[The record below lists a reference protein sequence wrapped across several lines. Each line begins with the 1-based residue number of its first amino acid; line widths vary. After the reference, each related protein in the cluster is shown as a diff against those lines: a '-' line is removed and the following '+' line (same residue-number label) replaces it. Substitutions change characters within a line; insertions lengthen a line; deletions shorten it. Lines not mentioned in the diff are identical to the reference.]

1 MENLTHLMSLIDA
14 NSEKLSEGDYL
25 EMCNT
30 IKNVHKHIQIY
41 NKEENIGPVISDR
54 IRSEDELNL
63 ENELHEQVITIE
75 KLKDKI
81 KTIKIRT
88 RLSPNMKVD
97 AIKEFVIV
105 MGLHSLREYT
115 EEAVYEQTNINVR
128 QIYKWYM
135 DEYNKRQKCRI
146 LRYSIMIEE
155 SKTHRNETISHLYTS
170 LGY

>member
-30 IKNVHKHIQIY
+30 IKNVHKHIQID
-41 NKEENIGPVISDR
+41 NEPVINDR
-54 IRSEDELNL
+54 IRTEAELNL
-63 ENELHEQVITIE
+63 ENNLHEQVMMIE
-75 KLKDKI
+75 RLKDKI
-81 KTIKIRT
+81 KTTKIRT

-97 AIKEFVIV
+97 AIKEFAIV

-115 EEAVYEQTNINVR
+115 EEAVYEQTNINIR

-146 LRYSIMIEE
+146 LRFSIMIEE
-155 SKTHRNETISHLYTS
+155 CKTHRNETISHLYTS